1 MTGVRLGTLDGAP
14 CRPNVTDRRATAALD
29 PPLCAD
35 VGLSSAGM
43 LASQN
48 RAFWSPAAMIWS
60 PGKPR
65 SSVGYSLIW
74 RMPRALVAGSMIQA
88 AQAKPMSAMP
98 SSVLS
103 PGVS

>member
-1 MTGVRLGTLDGAP
+1 
-14 CRPNVTDRRATAALD
+14 
-29 PPLCAD
+29 
-35 VGLSSAGM
+35 
-43 LASQN
+43 
-48 RAFWSPAAMIWS
+48 MIWS
-60 PGKPR
+60 LSKLR
-65 SSVGYSLIW
+65 SSLGYFLIW